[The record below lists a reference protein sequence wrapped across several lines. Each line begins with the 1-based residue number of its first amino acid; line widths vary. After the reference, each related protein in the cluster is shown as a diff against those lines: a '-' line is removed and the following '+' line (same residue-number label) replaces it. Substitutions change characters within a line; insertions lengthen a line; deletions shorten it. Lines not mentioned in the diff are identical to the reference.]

1 MNDTVTGIIL
11 KQTDYREADV
21 ILSVLTREYGKLSF
35 VAGGARRMKS
45 KNAGAIM
52 PATIADIQFDYKP
65 DKTMFRMKT
74 ARTKDLFRILH
85 EDLILSAAASAAC
98 ETADVLCLSGDEDEN
113 SEEKYELLETCLR
126 LLNEKEDP
134 DLVLACWLS
143 DMMEIFGISPD
154 VDECVLCGSTKVSAF
169 SAKEGGFLCEDCART
184 LQVPFRS
191 ADDLKRMRLV
201 VKGGLAHFD
210 IIEET
215 GGTYR
220 QVLLDLCSVL
230 EQHAGVQGK
239 AFSFYH
245 RLFDH

>member
-52 PATIADIQFDYKP
+52 PATIADFQFDYKP

-74 ARTKDLFRILH
+74 ARTVSLFRVLH
-85 EDLILSAAASAAC
+85 EDLTLSAAASAAC
-98 ETADVLCLSGDEDEN
+98 ESADLLCLNGDEEES
-113 SEEKYELLETCLR
+113 SEEKYELLKKCLT
-126 LLNEKEDP
+126 LLNEKKDP
-134 DLVLACWLS
+134 DLVLACWLG
-143 DMMEIFGISPD
+143 DMLEIFGISPD

-169 SAKEGGFLCEDCART
+169 SAKEGGFLCEDCARS
-184 LQVPFRS
+184 LQVPLRS
-191 ADDLKRMRLV
+191 ASDLKKLRLV
-201 VKGGLAHFD
+201 VKGGLEHID
-210 IIEET
+210 IIEKT
-215 GGTYR
+215 GGNFR
-220 QVLLDLCSVL
+220 QELLDLCDVL
-230 EQHAGVQGK
+230 HQHAGVQGK